1 MLPLFD
7 ENPTRRPAV
16 ATFLLI
22 GLSLG
27 LHLVSNFGPSPES
40 ATLVDVNPIAGSDQ
54 VSIQELPNDL
64 RFALQWGAIPC
75 EVRQQRPLNESEIAA
90 TYYSTGDATA
100 CDPNGPTNPVF
111 AGKRVLSAIVF
122 SIFLHDGWFHLALN
136 MLFLWV
142 FGNNIEDRLGP
153 ILFLGFYL
161 LSGMVGTLAY
171 ITAVGSGT
179 VAILG
184 ASGAVAG
191 VMGSYLVWYPDAPIR
206 TLVFLVLVDI
216 RARWF
221 LGMWFAIQFFTWRV
235 PGSWIAHVAGF
246 VFGVICGRL
255 VRTFYPRLADRRF
268 GLQSGRRSQQS
279 EHVSWDRTGGAG
291 HGPYPHLDEVWD
303 EPHHDFYHR
312 DDGSR
317 PSDQYRGD

>member
-7 ENPTRRPAV
+7 ENPTRRPPL
-16 ATFLLI
+16 ATVLLI
-22 GLSLG
+22 GLSVA
-27 LHLVSNFGPSPES
+27 LHLLSNFGPSS
-40 ATLVDVNPIAGSDQ
+40 NAATEVDINSLAGPGQ
-54 VSIQELPNDL
+54 ASIQQLPNDL
-64 RFALQWGAIPC
+64 RFALEWGAVPC
-75 EVRQQRPLNESEIAA
+75 EVRQQRPLNEAEVAA
-90 TYYSTGDATA
+90 TYYGPGDSTA
-100 CDPNGPTNPVF
+100 CDPDSPTNPVF
-111 AGKRVLSAIVF
+111 AGKRVLAAVVF
-122 SIFLHDGWFHLALN
+122 SIFLHDGWFHLGLN

-161 LSGMVGTLAY
+161 LSGTVGTLAY
-171 ITAVGSGT
+171 IAALGSGT

-191 VMGSYLVWYPDAPIR
+191 VMGSYLIWYPDAPIR

-221 LGMWFAIQFFTWRV
+221 LGTWFAIQFFTWRV

-255 VRTFYPRLADRRF
+255 VRKFHPRLADRRF
-268 GLQSGRRSQQS
+268 VRLPGRRRAT
-279 EHVSWDRTGGAG
+279 EVGTLPGTDATRWDSTGGAG
-291 HGPYPHLDEVWD
+291 HGPYPHLDEVWV
-303 EPHHDFYHR
+303 EPHHE
-312 DDGSR
+312 
-317 PSDQYRGD
+317 QYE